1 MNYSLGNMSITI
13 GGDSIQFYDNTLSQ
27 IIGDRKIRGFEKI
40 SFEQYVKDVGGERH
54 ELAEEYLDIK
64 LPRRATA
71 KSAGYDIYSPFSFEL
86 NPGETIKI
94 PTGIKAYM
102 QNDEVLKIYIRSSL
116 GFKYDVVLSNSTG
129 IIDADY
135 FNNPNNEGHIWIKL
149 INHGDKT
156 LSINKGEAIAQ
167 GIFEKY
173 LIADNDKPVKEERV
187 GGIGSTNQ

>member
-1 MNYSLGNMSITI
+1 MNYLVKDFNITLTA
-13 GGDSIQFYDNTLSQ
+13 DDVQFLFP
-27 IIGDRKIRGFEKI
+27 KKRGFEKI

-102 QNDEVLKIYIRSSL
+102 QDDEVLKIYIRSSL
-116 GFKYDVVLSNSTG
+116 GFKYDVTLSNNVG

-135 FNNPNNEGHIWIKL
+135 ANALNEGHIWIKL

-173 LIADNDKPVKEERV
+173 LKVDNDTPVKDERV
-187 GGIGSTNQ
+187 GGIGSTNS

>member
-1 MNYSLGNMSITI
+1 MNYLVKDFNITLT
-13 GGDSIQFYDNTLSQ
+13 GDDIRFLFS
-27 IIGDRKIRGFEKI
+27 KKRGFEKI

-102 QNDEVLKIYIRSSL
+102 QDDEVLKIYIRSSL
-116 GFKYDVVLSNSTG
+116 GFKYDVTLSNNVG

-135 FNNPNNEGHIWIKL
+135 ANALNEGHIWIKL

-167 GIFEKY
+167 
-173 LIADNDKPVKEERV
+173 
-187 GGIGSTNQ
+187 

>member
-1 MNYSLGNMSITI
+1 MNYLVKDFSITLTA
-13 GGDSIQFYDNTLSQ
+13 DDVQFLFP
-27 IIGDRKIRGFEKI
+27 KKRGFEKI

-54 ELAEEYLDIK
+54 DLAEEYLDIK
-64 LPRRATA
+64 LPQRATA
-71 KSAGYDIYSPFSFEL
+71 KSGGYDFYSPFSFEL

-102 QNDEVLKIYIRSSL
+102 QDDEVLKIYIRSSL
-116 GFKYDVVLSNSTG
+116 GFKYDVTLSNNVG

-135 FNNPNNEGHIWIKL
+135 ANALNEGHIWIKL

-173 LIADNDKPVKEERV
+173 LKVDNDTPVKDERV
-187 GGIGSTNQ
+187 GGIGSTNS

>member
-1 MNYSLGNMSITI
+1 MKYLLGNSSITI
-13 GGDSIQFYDNTLSQ
+13 DGINLQFVSDK
-27 IIGDRKIRGFEKI
+27 KIRGFEKV
-40 SFEQYVKDVGGERH
+40 SFDQYVKDVGGERH

-64 LPRRATA
+64 LPQRATS
-71 KSAGYDIYSPFSFEL
+71 KSAGYDFYSPFSFEL

-102 QNDEVLKIYIRSSL
+102 QDDEVLKIYIRSSL
-116 GFKYDVVLSNSTG
+116 GFKYDVGLSNMVG
-129 IIDADY
+129 VIDADY
-135 FNNPNNEGHIWIKL
+135 HNNPNNEGHIWVKL

-173 LIADNDKPVKEERV
+173 LKVDNDTPVKDERV

>member
-1 MNYSLGNMSITI
+1 MNYLVKDFNITLTA
-13 GGDSIQFYDNTLSQ
+13 DDVQFLFP
-27 IIGDRKIRGFEKI
+27 KKRGFEKI
-40 SFEQYVKDVGGERH
+40 SFDQYVKDVGGERH

-102 QNDEVLKIYIRSSL
+102 QDDEVLKIYIRSSL
-116 GFKYDVVLSNSTG
+116 GFKYDVTLSNNVG

-135 FNNPNNEGHIWIKL
+135 ANALNEGHIWIKL

-173 LIADNDKPVKEERV
+173 LKADNDKPVKDERV
-187 GGIGSTNQ
+187 GGIGSTNS

>member
-1 MNYSLGNMSITI
+1 MNYSLGGMSTTTS
-13 GGDSIQFYDNTLSQ
+13 GDSIQFYNNSLSQ

-102 QNDEVLKIYIRSSL
+102 QDDEVLKIYIRSSL
-116 GFKYDVVLSNSTG
+116 GFKYDVTLSNNVG

-135 FNNPNNEGHIWIKL
+135 ANALNEGHIWIKL

-173 LIADNDKPVKEERV
+173 LKADDDKPVKEERV
-187 GGIGSTNQ
+187 GGIGSTNS

>member
-1 MNYSLGNMSITI
+1 MNYLVKDFNITLT
-13 GGDSIQFYDNTLSQ
+13 GDDVQFLFS
-27 IIGDRKIRGFEKI
+27 KKRGFEKI

-64 LPRRATA
+64 LPQRATS
-71 KSAGYDIYSPFSFEL
+71 KSAGYDFYSPFSFEL
-86 NPGETIKI
+86 EPGETIKI

-102 QNDEVLKIYIRSSL
+102 QDDEVLKIYIRSSL
-116 GFKYDVVLSNSTG
+116 GFKYDVTLSNNVG

-135 FNNPNNEGHIWIKL
+135 ANALNEGHIWIKL

-167 GIFEKY
+167 GIFDKY
-173 LIADNDKPVKEERV
+173 LKVDNDTPVKDERV
-187 GGIGSTNQ
+187 GGI

>member
-1 MNYSLGNMSITI
+1 MNYLVKDFNITLTA
-13 GGDSIQFYDNTLSQ
+13 DDVQFLFP
-27 IIGDRKIRGFEKI
+27 KKRGFEKI

-102 QNDEVLKIYIRSSL
+102 QDDEVLKIYIRSSL
-116 GFKYDVVLSNSTG
+116 GFKYDVTLSNNVG

-135 FNNPNNEGHIWIKL
+135 ANALNEGHIWIKL

-156 LSINKGEAIAQ
+156 LSINKGKAIAQ

-173 LIADNDKPVKEERV
+173 LKVDNDKPVKDERV
-187 GGIGSTNQ
+187 GGIGSTNS

>member
-1 MNYSLGNMSITI
+1 MNHTI
-13 GGDSIQFYDNTLSQ
+13 ECNGIKLTPACNIMFSND
-27 IIGDRKIRGFEKI
+27 KKRGFEKI
-40 SFEQYVKDVGGERH
+40 SFDQYVKDVGGERH

-102 QNDEVLKIYIRSSL
+102 QDDEVLKIYIRSSL

-173 LIADNDKPVKEERV
+173 LKVDNDEPVKDERV
-187 GGIGSTNQ
+187 GGIGSTNS

>member
-1 MNYSLGNMSITI
+1 MYYLVKDFNITLT
-13 GGDSIQFYDNTLSQ
+13 GDDVQFLFP
-27 IIGDRKIRGFEKI
+27 KKRGFEKI

-102 QNDEVLKIYIRSSL
+102 QDDEVLKIYIRSSL
-116 GFKYDVVLSNSTG
+116 GFKYDVTLSNNVG

-135 FNNPNNEGHIWIKL
+135 ANALNEGHIWIKL

-173 LIADNDKPVKEERV
+173 LKVDNDTPVKDERV
-187 GGIGSTNQ
+187 GGIGSTNS

>member
-1 MNYSLGNMSITI
+1 MNYALKDMSITI
-13 GGDSIQFYDNTLSQ
+13 SGDSIQFYNNTLSQ

-40 SFEQYVKDVGGERH
+40 SFEQYVKDIGGERH

-102 QNDEVLKIYIRSSL
+102 QDDEVLKIYIRSSL
-116 GFKYDVVLSNSTG
+116 GFKYDVTLSNNVG

-135 FNNPNNEGHIWIKL
+135 ANALNEGHIWIKL

-173 LIADNDKPVKEERV
+173 LKVDNDTPVKDERV
-187 GGIGSTNQ
+187 GGIGSTNS

>member
-1 MNYSLGNMSITI
+1 MKYLLGDSSITI
-13 GGDSIQFYDNTLSQ
+13 DGINLQFVSDK
-27 IIGDRKIRGFEKI
+27 KIRGFEKV
-40 SFEQYVKDVGGERH
+40 SFDQYVKDVGGERH

-94 PTGIKAYM
+94 PTGIKVYM
-102 QNDEVLKIYIRSSL
+102 QDDEVLKIHIRSSI
-116 GFKYDVVLSNSTG
+116 GFKYDVVLSNVTG
-129 IIDADY
+129 IIDADFY
-135 FNNPNNEGHIWIKL
+135 NNPNTEGHIWIKL

-173 LIADNDKPVKEERV
+173 LKADNDKPVKDERV
-187 GGIGSTNQ
+187 GGIGSTNS

>member
-1 MNYSLGNMSITI
+1 MNYLVKDFNITLT
-13 GGDSIQFYDNTLSQ
+13 GDDVQFLFS
-27 IIGDRKIRGFEKI
+27 KKRGFEKI
-40 SFEQYVKDVGGERH
+40 SFEQYVKDVSGERH

-102 QNDEVLKIYIRSSL
+102 QDDEVLKIYIRSSL
-116 GFKYDVVLSNSTG
+116 GFKYDVTLSNNVG

-135 FNNPNNEGHIWIKL
+135 ANALNEGHIWIKL

-173 LIADNDKPVKEERV
+173 LKADNDKPVKEERV

>member
-1 MNYSLGNMSITI
+1 MNYALIDMSITI
-13 GGDSIQFYDNTLSQ
+13 SGDSIQFYNNTLSQ

-54 ELAEEYLDIK
+54 ELAEEYFDIK

-71 KSAGYDIYSPFSFEL
+71 KSAGHDIYSPFSFEL

-102 QNDEVLKIYIRSSL
+102 QDDEVLKIYIRSSL
-116 GFKYDVVLSNSTG
+116 GFKYDVVLSNNVG
-129 IIDADY
+129 VIDADY
-135 FNNPNNEGHIWIKL
+135 ADALNEGHIWIKL

-156 LSINKGEAIAQ
+156 LSIKKGEAIAQ

-173 LIADNDKPVKEERV
+173 LKVDDDKPVKDERV
-187 GGIGSTNQ
+187 GGIGSTNS

>member
-1 MNYSLGNMSITI
+1 
-13 GGDSIQFYDNTLSQ
+13 
-27 IIGDRKIRGFEKI
+27 
-40 SFEQYVKDVGGERH
+40 
-54 ELAEEYLDIK
+54 
-64 LPRRATA
+64 
-71 KSAGYDIYSPFSFEL
+71 
-86 NPGETIKI
+86 
-94 PTGIKAYM
+94 M

-149 INHGDKT
+149 INYGDKT

-173 LIADNDKPVKEERV
+173 LKVDNDTPVNGLPAILV
-187 GGIGSTNQ
+187 NLIYLSTSYVVSVQDIVVNPTIFTIPLPTYIG

>member
-1 MNYSLGNMSITI
+1 MNYLVKDFNITLTA
-13 GGDSIQFYDNTLSQ
+13 DDVQFLFP
-27 IIGDRKIRGFEKI
+27 KKRGFEKI

-54 ELAEEYLDIK
+54 DLAEEYLDIK

-187 GGIGSTNQ
+187 GGIGSTNS

>member
-1 MNYSLGNMSITI
+1 MNYLVKNFNITLTN
-13 GGDSIQFYDNTLSQ
+13 DDVQFLSP
-27 IIGDRKIRGFEKI
+27 KKRGFEKI
-40 SFEQYVKDVGGERH
+40 SFEQYFKDHPRTSIISEV
-54 ELAEEYLDIK
+54 AEEYRDIK
-64 LPRRATA
+64 FPQRATA
-71 KSAGYDIYSPFSFEL
+71 KSGGYDFYSPFSFEL

-102 QNDEVLKIYIRSSL
+102 QDDEVLKIYIRSSL
-116 GFKYDVVLSNSTG
+116 GFKYDVTLSNNVG

-135 FNNPNNEGHIWIKL
+135 ANALNEGHIWIKL

-173 LIADNDKPVKEERV
+173 LKADNDKPVKDERV
-187 GGIGSTNQ
+187 GGIGSTNS

>member
-1 MNYSLGNMSITI
+1 MNYALKDMSITI
-13 GGDSIQFYDNTLSQ
+13 SGDSIQFYNNTLSQ

-102 QNDEVLKIYIRSSL
+102 QDDEVLKIYIRSSL
-116 GFKYDVVLSNSTG
+116 GFKYDVTLSNNVG

-135 FNNPNNEGHIWIKL
+135 ANALNEGHIWIKL

-173 LIADNDKPVKEERV
+173 LKVDNDTPVKDERV
-187 GGIGSTNQ
+187 GGIGSTNS

>member
-1 MNYSLGNMSITI
+1 MNYLVKDFNITLTA
-13 GGDSIQFYDNTLSQ
+13 DDVQFLFP
-27 IIGDRKIRGFEKI
+27 KKRGFEKI

-54 ELAEEYLDIK
+54 DLAEEYLDIK

>member
-1 MNYSLGNMSITI
+1 MNYFNITLTA
-13 GGDSIQFYDNTLSQ
+13 DDVQFLFP
-27 IIGDRKIRGFEKI
+27 KKRGFEKI

-102 QNDEVLKIYIRSSL
+102 QDHEVLKIYIRSSL
-116 GFKYDVVLSNSTG
+116 GFKYDVTLSNNVG
-129 IIDADY
+129 VIDADY
-135 FNNPNNEGHIWIKL
+135 ANALNEGHIWIKL

-173 LIADNDKPVKEERV
+173 LKADNDKPVKDERV
-187 GGIGSTNQ
+187 GGIGSTN

>member
-1 MNYSLGNMSITI
+1 MNYLVKDFNITLTA
-13 GGDSIQFYDNTLSQ
+13 DDVQFLFP
-27 IIGDRKIRGFEKI
+27 KKRGFEKI

-54 ELAEEYLDIK
+54 DLAEEYLDIK

-149 INHGDKT
+149 INLGDKT
-156 LSINKGEAIAQ
+156 LLIDKGEAIAQ

-173 LIADNDKPVKEERV
+173 LKADNDKPVKDERV
-187 GGIGSTNQ
+187 GGIGSTNS

>member
-1 MNYSLGNMSITI
+1 MNYLVKDFNITLTA
-13 GGDSIQFYDNTLSQ
+13 DDVQFLFP
-27 IIGDRKIRGFEKI
+27 KKRGFEKI

-54 ELAEEYLDIK
+54 DLAVEYLDIK

>member
-1 MNYSLGNMSITI
+1 MNYLVKDFNITLTA
-13 GGDSIQFYDNTLSQ
+13 DDVQFLFP
-27 IIGDRKIRGFEKI
+27 KKRGFEKI
-40 SFEQYVKDVGGERH
+40 SFEQYFKDHPRTSIRSEI
-54 ELAEEYLDIK
+54 AEEYLDIK
-64 LPRRATA
+64 IPQRATA
-71 KSAGYDIYSPFSFEL
+71 KSAAYDFYSPFSFEL
-86 NPGETIKI
+86 KSGETIKI

-156 LSINKGEAIAQ
+156 SSIKKGEAIAQ
-167 GIFEKY
+167 GMFEKY
-173 LIADNDKPVKEERV
+173 LIADKDKPVKEERV
-187 GGIGSTNQ
+187 GGIGSTNS

>member
-1 MNYSLGNMSITI
+1 MNYLVKDFNITLTA
-13 GGDSIQFYDNTLSQ
+13 DDVQFLFP
-27 IIGDRKIRGFEKI
+27 KKRGFEKI

-102 QNDEVLKIYIRSSL
+102 QDDEVLKIYIRSSL
-116 GFKYDVVLSNSTG
+116 GFKYDVTLSNNVG

-135 FNNPNNEGHIWIKL
+135 TNALNEGHIWIKL

-173 LIADNDKPVKEERV
+173 LKVDNDTPVKDERV

>member
-1 MNYSLGNMSITI
+1 MNYLVKDFNITLTA
-13 GGDSIQFYDNTLSQ
+13 DDVQFLFP
-27 IIGDRKIRGFEKI
+27 KKRGFEKI
-40 SFEQYVKDVGGERH
+40 SFDQYVRDIGGERH

-102 QNDEVLKIYIRSSL
+102 QDDEVLKIYIRSSL
-116 GFKYDVVLSNSTG
+116 GFKYDVTLSNNVG

-135 FNNPNNEGHIWIKL
+135 ANALNEGHIWIKL

-173 LIADNDKPVKEERV
+173 LKADNDKPVKDERV
-187 GGIGSTNQ
+187 GGIGSTNS

>member
-1 MNYSLGNMSITI
+1 MNYLVKDFNITLTA
-13 GGDSIQFYDNTLSQ
+13 DDVQFLSP
-27 IIGDRKIRGFEKI
+27 KKRGFEKI

-102 QNDEVLKIYIRSSL
+102 QDDEVLKIYIRSSL
-116 GFKYDVVLSNSTG
+116 GFKYDVTLSNNVG

-135 FNNPNNEGHIWIKL
+135 ANALNEGHIWIKL

-173 LIADNDKPVKEERV
+173 LKVDNDKPVKDERV
-187 GGIGSTNQ
+187 GGIGSTNS

>member
-1 MNYSLGNMSITI
+1 MNYLVKDFNITLTA
-13 GGDSIQFYDNTLSQ
+13 GDVQFLFP
-27 IIGDRKIRGFEKI
+27 KKRGFEKI

-102 QNDEVLKIYIRSSL
+102 QDDEVLKIYIRSSL
-116 GFKYDVVLSNSTG
+116 GFKYDVTLSNNVG

-135 FNNPNNEGHIWIKL
+135 ANALNEGHIWIKL

-173 LIADNDKPVKEERV
+173 LKADNDIPVKDERV
-187 GGIGSTNQ
+187 GGIGSTNS

>member
-1 MNYSLGNMSITI
+1 MNYLVKDFNITLT
-13 GGDSIQFYDNTLSQ
+13 GDDVQFLFS
-27 IIGDRKIRGFEKI
+27 KKRGFEKI
-40 SFEQYVKDVGGERH
+40 SFEQYFKDHPRTSIRSEV
-54 ELAEEYLDIK
+54 AEEYLDIK
-64 LPRRATA
+64 LPQRATS
-71 KSAGYDIYSPFSFEL
+71 KSAGYDFYSPFSFEL

-94 PTGIKAYM
+94 PTGIKVYM

-116 GFKYDVVLSNSTG
+116 GFKYDVTLSNNVG

-135 FNNPNNEGHIWIKL
+135 ANALNEGHIWIKL

-173 LIADNDKPVKEERV
+173 LKVDNDTPVKDERV
-187 GGIGSTNQ
+187 GGIGSTNS

>member
-1 MNYSLGNMSITI
+1 MNYLVKDFNITLTA
-13 GGDSIQFYDNTLSQ
+13 DDVQFLFP
-27 IIGDRKIRGFEKI
+27 KKRGFEKI

-54 ELAEEYLDIK
+54 DLAEEYLDIK

-173 LIADNDKPVKEERV
+173 LKADNDKPVKDERV

>member
-1 MNYSLGNMSITI
+1 MKYLLGDSSITI
-13 GGDSIQFYDNTLSQ
+13 DGINLQFVSDK
-27 IIGDRKIRGFEKI
+27 KIRGFEKV
-40 SFEQYVKDVGGERH
+40 SFDQYVKDVGGERH

-102 QNDEVLKIYIRSSL
+102 QDDEVLKIHIRSSI
-116 GFKYDVVLSNSTG
+116 GFKYDVVLSNVTG
-129 IIDADY
+129 IIDADFY
-135 FNNPNNEGHIWIKL
+135 NNPNTEGHIWIKL

-173 LIADNDKPVKEERV
+173 LKADNDKPVKDERV
-187 GGIGSTNQ
+187 GGIGSTNS